1 MAVMDVSLE
10 LIDDNPFN
18 PRKHYSQ
25 AKVREMAQ
33 SLQEV
38 GLRQVPEGRRV
49 DGRIQLAYGH
59 MRKRGFAANKKKDP
73 QHWEMMPVDVKE
85 ISDQD
90 MFHFAM
96 EENLTRTDITPIEV
110 ARCTESFSQRF
121 PDVLDEEIA
130 RKHHMTAA
138 NVSNMKR
145 VLRLPEK
152 ILEKI
157 DAGVFTFTQGREL
170 LTLEE
175 LENAENLMTSALGGL
190 RTGNKSYGHSNTVE
204 GLQASIH
211 GVISSQYRPL
221 DKEFEGY
228 RWDLLFDTRAAGCLQ
243 CDKMIRTHPTKS
255 KAAHYCTSEECWDRH
270 DKEHREQAAAA
281 AKAMMEA
288 EVLER
293 VAKDV
298 DQRTPEPTPPQY
310 TLEKRG
316 TSWIALDAQGVV
328 IAIAEGKKAADGR
341 AIESFEPVV
350 TKVNP
355 GGDEYLLNHTYRFME
370 KPESR
375 KLEFS
380 DITAQDL
387 TSAAEALGIHLE
399 NIERVKV
406 WKSSGKLGTGGDVSA
421 GWSKCTE
428 PLDAISQEKSARWR
442 CGQCNVYFEFSPPED
457 HSRALVDC
465 PGCQYEYVTHRR
477 ADGVL
482 FCVPKH
488 NYAEPPKAKISSTL
502 LSAAGE
508 EELEN
513 QTQDLRQRIASAP
526 APPQEV
532 PEDLLEKAKAAA
544 GTRAE
549 VLDLRPLYT
558 DDWRHELK
566 SGFVNLSQ
574 NLDQMDDPEEC
585 LERCTRGFHYAFD
598 SKFLDRDPSAICTD
612 PKCAAQKK
620 SALTRKRNA
629 AGQARKKAEVKAV
642 KEAIALTTELD
653 RGRLKLILLAQMDG
667 LHASRTYYYGAEGT
681 LKRPEKW
688 LWDKVSAGVPEND
701 RTKEKLFNAIS
712 KLTNEELA
720 KLVVEFMF
728 FYLVDHG
735 DLGSYEIK
743 AREPLGWLG
752 IKIQEGGSGQS

>member
-1 MAVMDVSLE
+1 MAVMNVAVE

-25 AKVREMAQ
+25 TKVREMAQ

-73 QHWEMMPVDVKE
+73 EHWEMMPVDVKE

-175 LENAENLMTSALGGL
+175 LENAENLMSSALSGL
-190 RTGNKSYGHSNTVE
+190 RTGNKAYGHSNTVE

-211 GVISSQYRPL
+211 GVISSQYCPL

-243 CDKMIRTHPTKS
+243 CDKIIRTHPTKS
-255 KAAHYCTSEECWDRH
+255 KAAHYCTDEKCWASH

-281 AKAMMEA
+281 AKAKMEA
-288 EVLER
+288 DILRRTVEQGETVTAGTKSPGKVETYRIQNLVNREWWDGEATSLEAACNAAGWKKEDCWVR
-293 VAKDV
+293 VKTKKGGWSNV
-298 DQRTPEPTPPQY
+298 FGHMPTTPPP
-310 TLEKRG
+310 
-316 TSWIALDAQGVV
+316 
-328 IAIAEGKKAADGR
+328 AD
-341 AIESFEPVV
+341 
-350 TKVNP
+350 
-355 GGDEYLLNHTYRFME
+355 
-370 KPESR
+370 
-375 KLEFS
+375 
-380 DITAQDL
+380 
-387 TSAAEALGIHLE
+387 
-399 NIERVKV
+399 
-406 WKSSGKLGTGGDVSA
+406 
-421 GWSKCTE
+421 
-428 PLDAISQEKSARWR
+428 ISQEKS
-442 CGQCNVYFEFSPPED
+442 GDQEL
-457 HSRALVDC
+457 SR
-465 PGCQYEYVTHRR
+465 
-477 ADGVL
+477 
-482 FCVPKH
+482 
-488 NYAEPPKAKISSTL
+488 
-502 LSAAGE
+502 
-508 EELEN
+508 
-513 QTQDLRQRIASAP
+513 RIASAP
-526 APPQEV
+526 APQPQEA

-598 SKFLDRDPSAICTD
+598 SKFIDRAPSAICTD

-653 RGRLKLILLAQMDG
+653 RGRLKLILLTQMDG
-667 LHASRTYYYGAEGT
+667 LHASRTYYYGAEGSI
-681 LKRPEKW
+681 KRPEKW
-688 LWDKVSAGVPEND
+688 LWDKVSAGTPDND

-712 KLTNEELA
+712 KLPNEELA

-752 IKIQEGGSGQS
+752 IKINE